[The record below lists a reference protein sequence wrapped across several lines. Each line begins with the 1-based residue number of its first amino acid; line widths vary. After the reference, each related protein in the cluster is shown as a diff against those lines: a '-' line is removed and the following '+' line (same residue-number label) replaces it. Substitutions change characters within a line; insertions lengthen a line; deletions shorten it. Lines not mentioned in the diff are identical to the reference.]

1 MSAFLAGA
9 LVLAGCQSDSD
20 TEDTT
25 FAVNTNTSAVKQ
37 SSTLSLEAEDYD
49 TEINDAQKI
58 SLDEQSGDVKITK
71 AGTYQLSGTLKNG
84 SVVVDAKAAVVRIVL
99 DNAHIRSKNSAPI
112 YVKQADKVIITLPKG
127 TASSLKDTASYTV
140 DEKEEPSAALF
151 SKDDLTINGSG
162 TLNITASYKNG
173 IQCKDTLKLVDT
185 NLNITAE
192 NDGIKAR
199 DALLIYKGSYMVQ
212 AQGAGIVTTNEKEQG
227 NLCIDQGTF
236 AIEAQQDGLQ
246 SAGDLTIYDGV
257 FTVTSGG

>member
-1 MSAFLAGA
+1 MNYKKAAWMSAFLAGA

-25 FAVNTNTSAVKQ
+25 SAVNTNTSAVKQ

-212 AQGAGIVTTNEKEQG
+212 AQGDGIVTTNEKE
-227 NLCIDQGTF
+227 
-236 AIEAQQDGLQ
+236 
-246 SAGDLTIYDGV
+246 
-257 FTVTSGG
+257 